1 MKKKQMK
8 KGNAKNMKKEMTSK
22 RKENWKDM
30 KSKCKENEKGN
41 EEEK

>member
-1 MKKKQMK
+1 MQGNKKK
-8 KGNAKNMKKEMTSK
+8 ETTSK
-22 RKENWKDM
+22 PKENWKDM